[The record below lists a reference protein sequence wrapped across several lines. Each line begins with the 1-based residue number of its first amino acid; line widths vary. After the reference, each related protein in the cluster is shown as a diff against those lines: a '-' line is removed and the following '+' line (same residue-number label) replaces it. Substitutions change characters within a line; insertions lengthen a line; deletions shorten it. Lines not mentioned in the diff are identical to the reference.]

1 MFWFLAVAV
10 ADRQLWSPHLP
21 ASAHSVDRAVAPQS
35 PYFATSSAAEGAH
48 AEFVHSG
55 GAYVFQPS
63 SPEVSQQ
70 PYMLPAQP
78 LPAQP
83 LPAAAHVEESFSEQ
97 ATKVMALLAAAPL
110 FTVFAVGP
118 ERCKRLGRDIL
129 AAGRSVVADDV
140 EGQRV
145 AALAVAGEEGKK
157 DGMGETLVTASYF
170 ALWYILNVAYNIYNK
185 KLLNVCALPWTV
197 AMAQIVTGLPYAFA
211 LWAVGIRP
219 TPKVSM
225 SEVKT
230 LVPTSL
236 ANLGTHIGAVISLS
250 AGAVSFVSIV
260 KASEPAVSAVL
271 SGVILGQVF
280 PVPVYLTLLPII
292 FGVALASLKEL
303 SFTWLCFGAAML
315 SNVSSALRAIL
326 AKKAMGAPMGE
337 NMTNE
342 NLFAVQTMISAVCLI
357 PIWLLMESPA
367 HVGATLAAT
376 TASGV
381 AASSLVSLFLL
392 SGLSFYLY
400 NEVAFLALGRVQP
413 ITHAVGNT
421 IKRVVI
427 IVASVIAF
435 RNPIS
440 PIGIFGS
447 TITIIGT
454 LLYSIV
460 KGKYSK

>member
-1 MFWFLAVAV
+1 M
-10 ADRQLWSPHLP
+10 
-21 ASAHSVDRAVAPQS
+21 
-35 PYFATSSAAEGAH
+35 
-48 AEFVHSG
+48 
-55 GAYVFQPS
+55 
-63 SPEVSQQ
+63 
-70 PYMLPAQP
+70 
-78 LPAQP
+78 
-83 LPAAAHVEESFSEQ
+83 
-97 ATKVMALLAAAPL
+97 KVIALVAAAPL
-110 FTVFAVGP
+110 FTALAVGP
-118 ERCKRLGRDIL
+118 ERCARLGRDIV

-140 EGQRV
+140 EDQRV
-145 AALAVAGEEGKK
+145 TALAVAGEEGAAEEKK
-157 DGMGETLVTASYF
+157 DGLGEQLITASYF

-185 KLLNVCALPWTV
+185 KLLNSVPLPWTV
-197 AMAQIVTGLPYAFA
+197 AMLQIVMGLPYAFS
-211 LWAVGIRP
+211 LWAVGARP
-219 TPKVSM
+219 TPKLSF

-230 LVPTSL
+230 LFPVAL
-236 ANLGTHIGAVISLS
+236 GNLGTHVGAVISLG

-260 KASEPAVSAVL
+260 KASEPAVSALL
-271 SGVILGQVF
+271 SGIILGQVF

-326 AKKAMGAPMGE
+326 AKKAMSAPLGE
-337 NMTNE
+337 NMTNT
-342 NLFAVQTMISAVCLI
+342 NLFAVQTMISAVALVPLWLI
-357 PIWLLMESPA
+357 MESPA

-376 TASGV
+376 TASG
-381 AASSLVSLFLL
+381 AITMAYLAKMALF
-392 SGLSFYLY
+392 SGLSFYFY
-400 NEVAFLALGRVQP
+400 NEVAFMALGRVQP

-427 IVASVIAF
+427 IIASVIAF

-440 PIGIFGS
+440 PLGIFGS

>member
-1 MFWFLAVAV
+1 
-10 ADRQLWSPHLP
+10 
-21 ASAHSVDRAVAPQS
+21 
-35 PYFATSSAAEGAH
+35 
-48 AEFVHSG
+48 
-55 GAYVFQPS
+55 
-63 SPEVSQQ
+63 
-70 PYMLPAQP
+70 
-78 LPAQP
+78 
-83 LPAAAHVEESFSEQ
+83 
-97 ATKVMALLAAAPL
+97 
-110 FTVFAVGP
+110 
-118 ERCKRLGRDIL
+118 
-129 AAGRSVVADDV
+129 
-140 EGQRV
+140 
-145 AALAVAGEEGKK
+145 
-157 DGMGETLVTASYF
+157 MGETLVTAGYF

-185 KLLNVCALPWTV
+185 KLLNVIPLPWTV
-197 AMAQIVTGLPYAFA
+197 AMAQITMGIPYALA

-219 TPKVSM
+219 TPKLSF

-230 LVPTSL
+230 LSPVAL

-271 SGVILGQVF
+271 SGVLLGQVF

-326 AKKAMGAPMGE
+326 AKKAMGAPLGE
-337 NMTNE
+337 NMTNT
-342 NLFAVQTMISAVCLI
+342 NLFAVQTMISAVALL
-357 PIWLLMESPA
+357 PIWLLLEPPA

-376 TASGV
+376 TATG
-381 AASSLVSLFLL
+381 AVSLSYIVSMAVL
-392 SGLSFYLY
+392 SGASFYLY
-400 NEVAFLALGRVQP
+400 NEVAFMALGRVQP

-427 IVASVIAF
+427 IIASVIAF

-440 PIGIFGS
+440 PLGIFGS
-447 TITIIGT
+447 AITIIGT

>member
-1 MFWFLAVAV
+1 MLWFLAVAV
-10 ADRQLWSPHLP
+10 ADKHLWQPHPIQTGHTL
-21 ASAHSVDRAVAPQS
+21 DRAVAPQS
-35 PYFATSSAAEGAH
+35 PLVATNYNSQS
-48 AEFVHSG
+48 SG
-55 GAYVFQPS
+55 GAYVWQQPS
-63 SPEVSQQ
+63 SPEVFSQQ
-70 PYMLPAQP
+70 PVGQYMPVGHP
-78 LPAQP
+78 LPV
-83 LPAAAHVEESFSEQ
+83 AADVEDSFSLT
-97 ATKVMALLAAAPL
+97 AIKVVALLAAAPL
-110 FTVFAVGP
+110 FTAFAVGP
-118 ERCKRLGRDIL
+118 DRCARLGREIV

-140 EGQRV
+140 EEQRV
-145 AALAVAGEEGKK
+145 AALAVGGDEAAPEKK
-157 DGMGETLVTASYF
+157 DSMGETLITATYF

-185 KLLNVCALPWTV
+185 QLLNVFPQPWTV
-197 AMAQIVTGLPYAFA
+197 AMAQLTMGIPYAMA

-219 TPKVSM
+219 TPKVSF

-230 LVPTSL
+230 LVPVAL

-260 KASEPAVSAVL
+260 KASEPAVSALL
-271 SGVILGQVF
+271 SGVLLGQVF

-326 AKKAMGAPMGE
+326 AKKAMNQPIGE
-337 NMTNE
+337 NMTNT
-342 NLFAVQTMISAVCLI
+342 NLFAVQTMISAACLV
-357 PIWLLMESPA
+357 PVWLILEPPA
-367 HVGATLAAT
+367 QVGATLAAT
-376 TASGV
+376 TAAGAVSM
-381 AASSLVSLFLL
+381 SSIASLFVL
-392 SGLSFYLY
+392 SGLSFYFY
-400 NEVAFLALGRVQP
+400 NEVAFMALGRVQP

-427 IVASVIAF
+427 IIASVIAF
-435 RNPIS
+435 KNPIS
-440 PIGIFGS
+440 PLGIFGS

>member
-10 ADRQLWSPHLP
+10 ADKQLWQPHLP
-21 ASAHSVDRAVAPQS
+21 ASGHGLDRAVSPQS
-35 PYFATSSAAEGAH
+35 PYFTAH
-48 AEFVHSG
+48 ADSVPSG
-55 GAYVFQPS
+55 AKIWQPASTEVF
-63 SPEVSQQ
+63 SQQ
-70 PYMLPAQP
+70 PVGQYAIAGGMPQP
-78 LPAQP
+78 VASS
-83 LPAAAHVEESFSEQ
+83 AEDSFVEASI
-97 ATKVMALLAAAPL
+97 KVIALLAAAPL
-110 FTVFAVGP
+110 FTALAVGP
-118 ERCKRLGRDIL
+118 ERCAKLGRDIV

-140 EGQRV
+140 EHQRV
-145 AALAVAGEEGKK
+145 AALAVAGEDSGDEKK
-157 DGMGETLVTASYF
+157 GGMGETLVTASYF

-185 KLLNVCALPWTV
+185 KLLNAVPLPWTV
-197 AMAQIVTGLPYAFA
+197 AMVQIVMGIPYAMA
-211 LWAVGIRP
+211 LWGVGARK
-219 TPKVSM
+219 TPKLSF

-230 LVPTSL
+230 LVPVAL
-236 ANLGTHIGAVISLS
+236 GNLGTHIGAVISLS

-260 KASEPAVSAVL
+260 KASEPAVSALL
-271 SGVILGQVF
+271 SGVLLGQVF
-280 PVPVYLTLLPII
+280 PVPVYLTLIPII

-337 NMTNE
+337 NMTAT

-357 PIWLLMESPA
+357 PVWLLLEPPKF
-367 HVGATLAAT
+367 VGATLVAT
-376 TASGV
+376 TATG
-381 AASSLVSLFLL
+381 AVSMSYILSMAVL
-392 SGLSFYLY
+392 SGLSFYFY

-427 IVASVIAF
+427 IIASVIAF

-440 PIGIFGS
+440 PLGIFGS

>member
-1 MFWFLAVAV
+1 VPNPA
-10 ADRQLWSPHLP
+10 
-21 ASAHSVDRAVAPQS
+21 ASAS
-35 PYFATSSAAEGAH
+35 PFTGYNNVGQ
-48 AEFVHSG
+48 
-55 GAYVFQPS
+55 YVT
-63 SPEVSQQ
+63 
-70 PYMLPAQP
+70 AGHP
-78 LPAQP
+78 LPV
-83 LPAAAHVEESFSEQ
+83 AANAEEAFSLT
-97 ATKVMALLAAAPL
+97 AMKVIALLAAAPL
-110 FTVFAVGP
+110 VTALAVGP
-118 ERCKRLGRDIL
+118 ERCARLGRDIV

-140 EGQRV
+140 EDQRV
-145 AALAVAGEEGKK
+145 AALAVAGEEGAAEDKK
-157 DGMGETLVTASYF
+157 DDMKESLITASYF

-185 KLLNVCALPWTV
+185 RLLNAVPLPWTV
-197 AMAQIVTGLPYAFA
+197 AMLQIVMGIPYAMG
-211 LWAVGIRP
+211 LWAVGARP
-219 TPKVSM
+219 TPKLSF

-230 LVPTSL
+230 LFPVAL
-236 ANLGTHIGAVISLS
+236 GNLGTHIGAVISLG

-326 AKKAMGAPMGE
+326 AKKAMSAPLGE
-337 NMTNE
+337 NMTNT
-342 NLFAVQTMISAVCLI
+342 NLFAVQTMISAVALVPLWLI
-357 PIWLLMESPA
+357 MESPA

-376 TASGV
+376 TASGAV
-381 AASSLVSLFLL
+381 TMAYLAKMALF
-392 SGLSFYLY
+392 SGLSFYFY
-400 NEVAFLALGRVQP
+400 NEVAFMALGRVQP

-427 IVASVIAF
+427 IIASVIAF

-440 PIGIFGS
+440 PLGIFGS